1 MRVLLGLSG
10 RSQCEAQEFPS
21 NVAKMAE
28 RDYYEILHVPRSADL
43 DEIKKAYR
51 RLAIRFHPDHSAD
64 ASRTEGRFKEVAEA
78 YAVLA
83 DPKKRSAYDRN
94 FEFAEC
100 PGPQPKHDHGANGL
114 YHYQQ
119 DLVRKVQRALASGDS
134 RKRVMLQLP
143 TGGGK
148 TRIAGALLSDWLVNG
163 SKAVWLTHRKELSEQ
178 TRDSLIGDGV
188 SAMTNVAWTSGSDAP
203 AMPSG
208 VMILMAQTVGRRIA
222 RRNVWARFDARDL
235 MVIDEAHHA
244 TAPGWERAIEQWPGP
259 VLGVTATPWRLS
271 RTEGFNH
278 LFSEMIC
285 GPQTVDLRK
294 GGYLCPSRVVWPPPE
309 RRIRGGKIGVTGDYT
324 ESGIKDANQD
334 RPAVMTVGIL
344 RIWQEH
350 AADRQ
355 TVAYAVSRGHAENL
369 VQVFNAAGVS
379 AAILL
384 GTTDRRS
391 RQKAIKEFKSHKIR
405 VLVNVAVATEGFD
418 LPDAACVIIA
428 RPTESLA
435 LYLQMVGRGLRRKE
449 APPCDCVILDLAA
462 NAFTH
467 GLPED
472 CRKWTLAPR
481 GTPGGNGRAPVV
493 RCGQCGTVWP
503 ASSHRCKEK
512 GGGCGYDFGKSCRRC
527 GKWRPWARWQ
537 YEKHCGDA
545 HDFVCDLCHVDAHI
559 LRGLPVF
566 APLNELIHS
575 EATEYEGMSD
585 DRELVI
591 HDELAGRLA
600 AVLAELLKSERH
612 AVAGADDERRREL
625 RSHIARREALMQ
637 NDAVLDELAAQY
649 LHGLPDDRKPKGEV
663 ARSRMVTDWLSDFE
677 QELTRWKDELAALED
692 RAVDKHLIFDSARD
706 KALHLLRRSAR
717 DADLLPAA
725 AYDPSDA
732 DGSQVVSDGPSD
744 LTGTWHPLS
753 ELGRGGSIAVS
764 GRNRPK
770 ELRFPDGK
778 QSKTGGGQPYYVAV
792 VEWLVQKGHFA
803 DGRIDSRLDGYIHPP
818 DRQPNKSHQLSNGM
832 WLITDRN
839 VDVLIERSKEFVS
852 VCDED
857 ATRFQVRLM

>member
-1 MRVLLGLSG
+1 
-10 RSQCEAQEFPS
+10 
-21 NVAKMAE
+21 MAE

-51 RLAIRFHPDHSAD
+51 RLAIRLHPDHSAD
-64 ASRTEGRFKEVAEA
+64 ASRTERRFKEVAEA
-78 YAVLA
+78 YAVLGDA
-83 DPKKRSAYDRN
+83 KKRSAYDRKLG
-94 FEFAEC
+94 FAEC
-100 PGPQPKHDHGANGL
+100 TGPQAQHDHGARVL
-114 YHYQQ
+114 YQYQQ

-134 RKRVMLQLP
+134 RKRVMMQLP

-178 TRDSLIGDGV
+178 TRDSLIDDGV

-208 VMILMAQTVGRRIA
+208 VMILMAQTVGRRTA
-222 RRNVWARFDARDL
+222 RRDVWARYDARDL

-271 RTEGFNH
+271 RTEGFDH
-278 LFSEMIC
+278 LFSELIC
-285 GPQTVDLRK
+285 GPQTEDLQTEDLQNES
-294 GGYLCPSRVVWPPPE
+294 YLCRSRVVWPDPE
-309 RRIRGGKIGVTGDYT
+309 RRIQGGKIGATGDYT
-324 ESGIKDANQD
+324 ESGIEDANQD
-334 RPAVMTVGIL
+334 RPAVMTDGIL
-344 RIWQEH
+344 GLWREH

-369 VQVFNAAGVS
+369 VRVFNTAGVP

-384 GTTDRRS
+384 GDTDRRS
-391 RQKAIKEFKSHKIR
+391 RQQAIEDFRVRKIR

-418 LPDAACVIIA
+418 LPDASCVIIA

-435 LYLQMVGRGLRRKE
+435 LYLQMVGRGLRKKRDKRD
-449 APPCDCVILDLAA
+449 AGDCVILDLAA

-472 CRKWTLAPR
+472 RRKWTLAPR
-481 GTPGGNGRAPVV
+481 GTPAVGNGRKPVV
-493 RCGQCGTVWP
+493 RCSKCGTVSP
-503 ASSHRCKEK
+503 ASSHCCKE
-512 GGGCGYDFGKSCRRC
+512 CEHDFGKKCVRC

-537 YEKHCGDA
+537 YEEHCGDA
-545 HDFVCDLCHVDAHI
+545 HDFVCDLCHVDTHI
-559 LRGLPVF
+559 LDGLPVS
-566 APLNELIHS
+566 APLNELILF
-575 EATEYEGMSD
+575 ETTEYEGMSH

-591 HDELAGRLA
+591 HNELAGRLA
-600 AVLAELLKSERH
+600 AVLAELLESERH

-625 RSHIARREALMQ
+625 RSHIARREAQMQ
-637 NDAVLDELAAQY
+637 NDAEQDKLFAEYLEEL
-649 LHGLPDDRKPKGEV
+649 PEERKPMGVV
-663 ARSRMVTDWLSDFE
+663 ATGIEASRWRGAFE
-677 QELTRWKDELAALED
+677 SELTGWKAELAALED
-692 RAVDKHLIFDSARD
+692 RSVDKRLIYGSARD

-725 AYDPSDA
+725 AYDRPDA
-732 DGSQVVSDGPSD
+732 DGSPVVSDEPSD
-744 LTGTWHPLS
+744 LAGTWYPLS
-753 ELGRGGSIAVS
+753 ELGRGGRTPVS
-764 GRNRPK
+764 GRNPPK

-778 QSKTGGGQPYYVAV
+778 QSKISGGQPFYVAV

-803 DGRIDSRLDGYIHPP
+803 DGRIDSRLDRCIHPP
-818 DRQPNKSHQLSNGM
+818 DRQRNKSHQLSNGM

-839 VDVLIERSKEFVS
+839 VDVLIKRSKLFVS
-852 VCDED
+852 VCGED
-857 ATRFQVRLM
+857 MTRFQVRLT

>member
-1 MRVLLGLSG
+1 
-10 RSQCEAQEFPS
+10 
-21 NVAKMAE
+21 MAE
-28 RDYYEILHVPRSADL
+28 RDYYEILQVPRSADL

-51 RLAIRFHPDHSAD
+51 RLAIRLHPDHSAD
-64 ASRTEGRFKEVAEA
+64 ASRTEGRFQEVAEA
-78 YAVLA
+78 YAVLGDA
-83 DPKKRSAYDRN
+83 KKRSAYDR
-94 FEFAEC
+94 EPASAEATDGRH
-100 PGPQPKHDHGANGL
+100 PPHDRSARPLRG
-114 YHYQQ
+114 YQQ
-119 DLVRKVQRALASGDS
+119 ELVRNVQRALASGDG
-134 RKRVMLQLP
+134 RKRVMMQLP

-148 TRIAGALLSDWLVNG
+148 TRIAAALLSDWLVNG

-178 TRDSLIGDGV
+178 TRDSLIDDGV

-203 AMPSG
+203 AMPGG
-208 VMILMAQTVGRRIA
+208 VMILMAQTVGRRTA
-222 RRNVWARFDARDL
+222 RRDVWARYDARDL

-271 RTEGFNH
+271 TTEGFDH
-278 LFSEMIC
+278 LFSELIC
-285 GPQTVDLRK
+285 GPQTEDLQNESH
-294 GGYLCPSRVVWPPPE
+294 LCRSRVVWPDPE
-309 RRIRGGKIGVTGDYT
+309 RRIQGGKIGATGDYT
-324 ESGIKDANQD
+324 ESGIEDANQD

-344 RIWQEH
+344 GLWREH

-355 TVAYAVSRGHAENL
+355 TVAYAVSRGHAHNL
-369 VQVFNAAGVS
+369 VQVFNAAGVP

-384 GTTDRRS
+384 GDTERRS
-391 RQKAIKEFKSHKIR
+391 RQQAIRDFKSRKIR

-418 LPDAACVIIA
+418 LPDASCVIIA

-435 LYLQMVGRGLRRKE
+435 LYLQMVGRGLRPKDDPRD
-449 APPCDCVILDLAA
+449 AGDCMILDLAA

-467 GLPED
+467 DLPEA
-472 CRKWTLAPR
+472 RRPWTLAPHS
-481 GTPGGNGRAPVV
+481 TPAGGNGRAPVV
-493 RCGQCGTVWP
+493 WCRECGTASP
-503 ASSHRCKEK
+503 ASSHRC
-512 GGGCGYDFGKSCRRC
+512 GVCGYDFGKSCGRC

-537 YEKHCGDA
+537 YEEQCGDA
-545 HDFVCDLCHVDAHI
+545 HDFVCDLCHVDTHI
-559 LRGLPVF
+559 LRGLPVS
-566 APLNELIHS
+566 APLNELIHF
-575 EATEYEGMSD
+575 EATEYEGMSH

-600 AVLAELLKSERH
+600 AVLAELLDSERH

-637 NDAVLDELAAQY
+637 NDAERDKLFAEHLKD
-649 LHGLPDDRKPKGEV
+649 LPEERKPVGVV
-663 ARSRMVTDWLSDFE
+663 ATGIAVSKWLDAFE
-677 QELTRWKDELAALED
+677 SELTSWKDELAALED
-692 RAVDKHLIFDSARD
+692 RAVDKRLIFDSARD

-732 DGSQVVSDGPSD
+732 DGSPVVSDGQSD
-744 LTGTWHPLS
+744 LAGTWYPLS
-753 ELGRGGSIAVS
+753 ELGRGGSIEVS
-764 GRNRPK
+764 GKNRPK

-818 DRQPNKSHQLSNGM
+818 DRQPNKSRQLSNGM